1 MIINNKKFKLLL
13 QASEINSVVE
23 EVAERM
29 NSSLKNENPLFLVV
43 LNGAFMFAADLM
55 KKITI
60 DCELSFIKVS
70 SYEGTSSTS
79 SLKQILGLEEN
90 IEGRTIV
97 IIEDII
103 DTGFTIETIINQL
116 QQKKPAA
123 IQIATLL
130 YKPDAFCKKFSVDYI
145 AKSVPNEF
153 LVGYGLDYN
162 GRGRNL
168 AAIYIADK

>member
-13 QASEINSVVE
+13 QASEINSAVE
-23 EVAERM
+23 EVAKRM
-29 NSSLKNENPLFLVV
+29 NASLKNENPLFLVV

-97 IIEDII
+97 IIEDIV
-103 DTGFTIETIINQL
+103 DTGFTVETIINQL
-116 QQKKPAA
+116 QLKKPAA

-130 YKPDAFCKKFSVDYI
+130 YKPDAFCKKFNLDYI
-145 AKSVPNEF
+145 GMSVPNEF